1 MRDHGISEERA
12 SSQLRTFRAGRKH
25 ALLDRPC
32 TPNDGIIRFS
42 PAEAE
47 ALATG
52 FSAAAK
58 SGRAMVFVPASG
70 AATRMFKGPSALLHR
85 KHRPD
90 LAGLAKEA
98 AKDPDAKDTLE
109 WFTRLR
115 EFPFFP
121 ALGVDAEALFAAGDY
136 GRLLERM
143 LAPSGLRYADL
154 PKALIPFH
162 AEAGIPR
169 TPLDEHLADAAGLV
183 RDGGGI
189 CRLHFTVSAEHESA
203 VLAALDRARK
213 PFEAAGLRFEISLS
227 VQKASTDTLAADAEN
242 MPFRDGEGRL
252 VFRPGGHG
260 TLLEN
265 LHHTGGDLVFI
276 RNVDNV
282 APARMRP
289 AMLAH
294 RRVLGGY
301 LAHLQERL
309 FAYRKALAGAPDA
322 HLVEE
327 AAHFA
332 AQRLGITAPES
343 LLAPPADCEALQA
356 KSAWLLRAFA
366 RPLRV
371 CAMVKNVGEPGGGPF
386 WVRHADGSVRPQ
398 IVESAQ
404 VEISRPAQRRILEL
418 ATHFNPVDMAVAL
431 RDLDGS
437 PYKLQD
443 FVDHDA
449 CLISEKSKDGRP
461 LQALETPGLWN
472 GSMAFWNTAFVEA
485 PLETFNPVKTVNDLL
500 RENHRG

>member
-1 MRDHGISEERA
+1 MAAGFA
-12 SSQLRTFRAGRKH
+12 AAAAAGRTM
-25 ALLDRPC
+25 A
-32 TPNDGIIRFS
+32 
-42 PAEAE
+42 
-47 ALATG
+47 
-52 FSAAAK
+52 
-58 SGRAMVFVPASG
+58 FVPASG

-85 KHRPD
+85 KDRPD
-90 LAGLAKEA
+90 IAGLAKEA
-98 AKDPDAKDTLE
+98 AKDPDAKDTLD

-115 EFPFFP
+115 EFPFFE
-121 ALGVDAEALFAAGDY
+121 ALSAAAARQGSGAEALIAAGDY
-136 GRLLERM
+136 GRMLEAM
-143 LAPSGLRYADL
+143 LSPSGLRYAEL

-162 AEAGIPR
+162 SENGSAR
-169 TPLDEHLADAAGLV
+169 TPLEEHLADAAGLV

-189 CRLHFTVSAEHESA
+189 CRLHFTVSAEHEAA

-213 PFEAAGLRFEISLS
+213 PFEAEGLGFRIDLS
-227 VQKASTDTLAADAEN
+227 VQKPSTDTLAAGGDDL
-242 MPFRDGEGRL
+242 PFRDAEGRL

-276 RNVDNV
+276 RNIDNV

-301 LAHLQERL
+301 LTHLQERL
-309 FAYRKALAGAPDA
+309 FSYRKALSSAPDA

-332 AQRLGITAPES
+332 GQRLGVAAPES
-343 LLAPPADCEALQA
+343 LRAAPADAGAVAA
-356 KSAWLLRAFA
+356 KAAWLLRAFA

-371 CAMVKNVGEPGGGPF
+371 CAMVRNAGEPGGGPF
-386 WVRHADGSVRPQ
+386 WVSHPDGSVRPQ

-404 VEISRPAQRRILEL
+404 VDLSQSAQRRILES

-449 CLISEKSKDGRP
+449 CLISEKSKDGKP
-461 LQALETPGLWN
+461 LKALEVPGLWN

-500 RENHRG
+500 RGNHRG